1 MKRILIIV
9 LIFLFDNN
17 YQSQVSIGNSSVP
30 HSNVILNL
38 SNINDRGLQL
48 SKTTNIDQPE
58 GVLYYDETHKLL
70 NYTTDGNQVYSLSP
84 WKFNPVDP
92 LNNTY
97 IDLSSSKIGIGT
109 ATPVVKFTL
118 QGSNDADVNSSGTGL
133 LLIGDSSSSHLL
145 IDDNEIMAKNN
156 NSSST
161 LYLQDEGGNV
171 DINGSIMEY
180 GFDLLPIGSV
190 VIYYGTVDGNHP
202 EISGVINQ
210 NWQICNGQGDTPD
223 LRNLFI
229 VGAGNNYDLGAK
241 NGGAQGGSKTSTHTH
256 NFDPNNT
263 YSDDDYHT
271 HTFGSSS
278 SNHGG
283 CTSSC
288 VVGGD
293 ERDGNKPS
301 HTHTFNSSSHDHSLN
316 LDPKNTDGPIKSNG
330 TSETENRPP
339 YYALYYMMKIN

>member
-1 MKRILIIV
+1 ML
-9 LIFLFDNN
+9 LLFDNN
-17 YQSQVSIGNSSVP
+17 YQSQVSIGNLNVP

-48 SKTTNIDQPE
+48 LKTITAIDHPE
-58 GVLYYDETHKLL
+58 GVLYYNETHKLL

-118 QGSNDADVNSSGTGL
+118 QGLNDADVNSSGTGL
-133 LLIGDSSSSHLL
+133 LLIGNSSSSHLL

-161 LYLQDEGGNV
+161 LYLQNEGGNI
-171 DINGSIMEY
+171 DINGSIMED

-190 VIYYGTVDGNHP
+190 VIYYGTVVGNHP

-229 VGAGNNYDLGAK
+229 VGAGNNYTLGTK

-256 NFDPNNT
+256 KFDPLAKT
-263 YSDDDYHT
+263 SPYATHS
-271 HTFGSSS
+271 HTFSSS
-278 SNHGG
+278 SSSWDDACVGG
-283 CTSSC
+283 CTNSG
-288 VVGGD
+288 VPMQY
-293 ERDGNKPS
+293 GNKPN
-301 HTHTFNSSSHDHSLN
+301 HTHTFNTVSHYHSLDLEETN
-316 LDPKNTDGPIKSNG
+316 SGGPLNPIDES
-330 TSETENRPP
+330 SVTENRPP